1 MFGNR
6 SGEMTSSGRCRSG
19 QVLRTVLA
27 ATLAF
32 TIAGCSE
39 TGGADEE
46 KSMARV
52 EQAASAAT
60 SCGYSVSTGTYSKWP
75 SGYQAWVELGNVS
88 GATGTTFELLL
99 DVGTTT
105 ISNGYQA
112 SFVAADGGYRVTAP
126 DYLKWQTI
134 PVGNR
139 YRFGFVGSGNYQSVT
154 PYVVSINGVP
164 CDTTPPTID
173 LTVNSRLFT
182 ADGTLTLSAAVS
194 DDVAVR
200 KVIFRQ
206 DDVVIG
212 EDRTAPYALDLSVS
226 AALNG
231 RHRYTATAVDPSGNS
246 ASDTDSVLVAIGNRF
261 LGSAPDNAA
270 DYLDFAKY
278 FNQVTP
284 GNASKWGSVEA
295 ARNEMAWNELDT
307 AFEFATAN
315 GFPLKLHTLV
325 WGQQEPPWV
334 AALPPSAQL
343 AELEEWMAALAE
355 RYGDVAMIDVVN
367 EPLHAPPSYSE
378 ALGGAGETG
387 WDWVIAAF
395 ELARTHFPRSELLL
409 NDYQV
414 EILETS
420 TDDYLEIVDLLK
432 ERGLIDGIGVQ
443 GHFLERAELPVVEAN
458 LAKLAATGL
467 PIYVT
472 EFDVNL
478 ANDAQ
483 HANVFRDLFTM
494 FWEHPSVLGVTHW
507 GYRQGSVWQPNS
519 YLLRSDGT
527 PRPALDWLVCYL
539 AGGDEC
545 SVPEYVPGPKTG
557 TELGISI
564 EAETYDEGQGLIALG
579 NVVAYTDDG
588 DWLHYASVIFQ
599 DSWDSFSVRYAKG
612 NAESGSISVHL
623 DSLASEPLFEIELP
637 PTAGWGDF
645 QSVEVPWVPL
655 SGEHDV
661 YVRFNGTTGVA
672 NVDRFAFLSPV
683 PDDGLGPNLVGNG
696 DFELGTSG
704 WFGWGGTLATT
715 TERAHDGAQSLR
727 VSDRLAGQGTAAY
740 DLTSAVTPG
749 TAYQARF
756 FVTIGGAASAPVNV
770 TLKVVCAGQ
779 SDAYSW
785 LANSSAVSD
794 GVWTELAG
802 TLVVPDC
809 DLTELL
815 AYVEGPPAGVDLYV
829 DGVSVRKPIAANLVS
844 NGDFELGTSGWFG
857 WGGTLGV
864 SAARAHGG
872 LQSLL
877 VSDRNAGAGTA
888 AYDLTSAVSPG
899 ATYLTSFF
907 VTIGGAAT
915 APVNVTSKVTCTGE
929 SAVYSWVSSS
939 SSVADGVWAE
949 LSGQLALPDCELSE
963 VQIYAE
969 GPPAGVDLY
978 VDDVMVS
985 P

>member
-1 MFGNR
+1 
-6 SGEMTSSGRCRSG
+6 
-19 QVLRTVLA
+19 
-27 ATLAF
+27 
-32 TIAGCSE
+32 
-39 TGGADEE
+39 
-46 KSMARV
+46 MA
-52 EQAASAAT
+52 
-60 SCGYSVSTGTYSKWP
+60 
-75 SGYQAWVELGNVS
+75 
-88 GATGTTFELLL
+88 
-99 DVGTTT
+99 
-105 ISNGYQA
+105 
-112 SFVAADGGYRVTAP
+112 
-126 DYLKWQTI
+126 
-134 PVGNR
+134 
-139 YRFGFVGSGNYQSVT
+139 
-154 PYVVSINGVP
+154 
-164 CDTTPPTID
+164 
-173 LTVNSRLFT
+173 
-182 ADGTLTLSAAVS
+182 S

-200 KVIFRQ
+200 KVIFKQ
-206 DDVVIG
+206 DGVVIG

-231 RHRYTATAVDPSGNS
+231 RHHYSATAVDPSGNS

-270 DYLDFAKY
+270 DYLAFAEY
-278 FNQVTP
+278 FDQVTP

-295 ARNEMAWNELDT
+295 ARNEMAWSELDT

-315 GFPLKLHTLV
+315 GFPFKLHTLV

-334 AALPPSAQL
+334 AALPPAEQL
-343 AELEEWMAALAE
+343 AELEEWMAALAD
-355 RYGDVAMIDVVN
+355 RYGDVAMVDVVN

-378 ALGGAGETG
+378 ALGGSGETG

-414 EILETS
+414 EILETF
-420 TDDYLEIVDLLK
+420 TDDYLEIVELLK

-443 GHFLERAELPVVEAN
+443 GHFLERAEMPVVEAN

-507 GYRQGSVWQPNS
+507 GYRQGSVWQPNA

-588 DWLHYASVIFQ
+588 DWLRYASVIFQ
-599 DSWDSFSVRYAKG
+599 NSWDRFSVRYAKG
-612 NAESGSISVHL
+612 NAESGSLSVYL

-645 QSVEVPWVPL
+645 QSIEVPWVPL

-661 YVRFNGTTGVA
+661 YVRFNGTSGVA
-672 NVDRFAFLSPV
+672 NVDRFAFLSPQ
-683 PDDGLGPNLVGNG
+683 PDGGP
-696 DFELGTSG
+696 
-704 WFGWGGTLATT
+704 
-715 TERAHDGAQSLR
+715 
-727 VSDRLAGQGTAAY
+727 
-740 DLTSAVTPG
+740 
-749 TAYQARF
+749 
-756 FVTIGGAASAPVNV
+756 
-770 TLKVVCAGQ
+770 
-779 SDAYSW
+779 
-785 LANSSAVSD
+785 
-794 GVWTELAG
+794 
-802 TLVVPDC
+802 
-809 DLTELL
+809 
-815 AYVEGPPAGVDLYV
+815 
-829 DGVSVRKPIAANLVS
+829 NLVS

-857 WGGTLGV
+857 WGGTLGA
-864 SAARAHGG
+864 STARAHGG
-872 LQSLL
+872 LQSLV
-877 VSDRNAGAGTA
+877 VSDRSAGAGTA
-888 AYDLTSAVSPG
+888 AYDLTSVVSSG
-899 ATYLTSFF
+899 TTHLTSFF

-915 APVNVTSKVTCTGE
+915 APVNVTSKVTCMGE
-929 SAVYSWVSSS
+929 SAVYSWVSNS
-939 SSVADGVWAE
+939 SSVSDGIWAE
-949 LSGQLALPDCELSE
+949 LAGPLALPDCELSE
-963 VQIYAE
+963 VLIYVE

-978 VDDVMVS
+978 VDDVIVS
-985 P
+985 Q